1 MAPHPRLGVIVPLK
15 PDPAETFKRVEEL
28 ELKTCQV
35 NVWQRELLTDAIADT
50 LKTEA
55 RNRGIAVSAVWC
67 GYPGTCVW
75 NFLQGPT
82 TIGLVPRGIRSL
94 RQQMLLRGVEF
105 TARAGVSDLATH
117 VGFLPEDPAD
127 PLYGETIDCLR
138 PIVAACRKY
147 NVNFLFETGQ
157 ETPVAILRAIED
169 LGEANLG
176 VNLDP
181 ANLILYGKANPVDAL
196 DVFGKYVRGMHAKDG
211 KYPVNGRELGK
222 ETPIGQGRVD
232 FQKLFARLKEFG
244 YQGAVTIEREIHGA
258 QQTIDIKQSFDYLGN
273 LI

>member
-1 MAPHPRLGVIVPLK
+1 MPPHSRLGVIVPLK
-15 PDPAETFKRVEEL
+15 ADPAETFKRVEEL

-35 NVWQRELLTDAIADT
+35 NCWQRDLLTDANADA
-50 LKTEA
+50 LKRESVK
-55 RNRGIAVSAVWC
+55 RGIAISALWC

-105 TARAGVSDLATH
+105 AARAGIADMATH
-117 VGFLPEDPAD
+117 VGFIPEDPAD
-127 PLYGETIDCLR
+127 PLYGETIDCLK
-138 PIVAACRKY
+138 PIVAACRKHH
-147 NVNFLFETGQ
+147 VHFLFETGQ
-157 ETPVAILRAIED
+157 ETPVTILRAIED
-169 LGEANLG
+169 LGETNLG

-211 KYPVNGRELGK
+211 LYPVNGRELGK
-222 ETPIGQGRVD
+222 ETAIGSGRVD
-232 FQKLFARLKEFG
+232 FKALFARLQEFG
-244 YQGAVTIEREIHGA
+244 YKGAVTIEREIHGP
-258 QQTIDIKQSFDYLGN
+258 QQTIDIKKSFDYLGQW
-273 LI
+273 L